1 MRFGLVPDHA
11 KAARPW
17 ARAVNIGPPPGL
29 EDQVAFVEALV
40 DDQTEFGRAFRVF
53 AYPTPEEL
61 ELIKAGRPIE
71 FTVIAPQLVPISAQ
85 VY

>member
-11 KAARPW
+11 KAARPE
-17 ARAVNIGPPPGL
+17 ARAVTIGPPPGL
-29 EDQVAFVEALV
+29 EDHVAFVEALV
-40 DDQTEFGRAFRVF
+40 EQIDLGRAFRMF

>member
-11 KAARPW
+11 KLARPE
-17 ARAVNIGPPPGL
+17 ATAVAIGPPPGL
-29 EDQVAFVEALV
+29 EDHVAFVETLV
-40 DDQTEFGRAFRVF
+40 GQTELGRAFHLF
-53 AYPTPEEL
+53 AYPSEADL

-71 FTVIAPQLVPISAQ
+71 FTVIAPQLVPVSVQ